1 MYPSEFDAPAAA
13 YPADADLFLSVP
25 PVILLLFLLLLLLAL
40 LCGWYAR
47 EQMGPKQTDPCEAI
61 YDAVRKA
68 AEDALKASR
77 DDVRSKARRL
87 IEVLD
92 RRLGGVLALAHGV
105 DASWSEIRAVLDP
118 EPNPHDSHD
127 SHDHPRHP
135 EKPDRDRP
143 DLVVVNN
150 GRMTV
155 HAASGDVDHKPAVS
169 AHDPHDKP
177 QKPEPRDEVARL
189 RAAVHA
195 FADHWRDKEA
205 RLRELRRARANLC

>member
-1 MYPSEFDAPAAA
+1 MYPSEFDTPAAA

-47 EQMGPKQTDPCEAI
+47 EQMSPKQKDPCEAI

-77 DDVRSKARRL
+77 DDVRGKARRL

-92 RRLGGVLALAHGV
+92 RRLGGLLTLAHGV

-118 EPNPHDSHD
+118 EPDGRH
-127 SHDHPRHP
+127 SHDHAPRP
-135 EKPDRDRP
+135 EGPDRDRP

-155 HAASGDVDHKPAVS
+155 HAASGQTDPGPNAAAHDLQDKPHKPEAS
-169 AHDPHDKP
+169 
-177 QKPEPRDEVARL
+177 DEVARL

-195 FADHWRDKEA
+195 FADHWRDREA

>member
-1 MYPSEFDAPAAA
+1 MYPSEFDTPAAA

-47 EQMGPKQTDPCEAI
+47 EQMGPKQKDPCEAI

-77 DDVRSKARRL
+77 DDVRGKARRL

-92 RRLGGVLALAHGV
+92 RRLGGVLTLAHGV
-105 DASWSEIRAVLDP
+105 DAPWSEIRDVLDP
-118 EPNPHDSHD
+118 EPDSPGGHGG
-127 SHDHPRHP
+127 HDHPPHP
-135 EKPDRDRP
+135 DKPERDRP
-143 DLVVVNN
+143 DMVVVNN

-155 HAASGDVDHKPAVS
+155 HAGPGDAEHKPGAR
-169 AHDPHDKP
+169 AHDTHDKSH
-177 QKPEPRDEVARL
+177 KPEPRDEVARL
-189 RAAVHA
+189 RAALHA
-195 FADHWRDKEA
+195 FADHWRDKPR
-205 RLRELRRARANLC
+205 RLAELRRARTNLC

>member
-13 YPADADLFLSVP
+13 YPSDADLFLSVP

-40 LCGWYAR
+40 ACGWYGR
-47 EQMGPKQTDPCEAI
+47 ERMGPRAHDPCEAI

-92 RRLGGVLALAHGV
+92 RRLGGVLTLAHGV
-105 DASWSEIRAVLDP
+105 DAPWSEIRAVLDP
-118 EPNPHDSHD
+118 DEAHQ
-127 SHDHPRHP
+127 SHDHPLHP
-135 EKPDRDRP
+135 DRPDRDRP
-143 DLVVVNN
+143 ELVVVNN

-155 HAASGDVDHKPAVS
+155 HAASSDADHKPAAP
-169 AHDPHDKP
+169 AHDPHDKAG
-177 QKPEPRDEVARL
+177 KPEPRDEVARL
-189 RAAVHA
+189 RAALHA
-195 FADHWRDKEA
+195 FADHWRDKPR
-205 RLRELRRARANLC
+205 RLAELRRARANLC